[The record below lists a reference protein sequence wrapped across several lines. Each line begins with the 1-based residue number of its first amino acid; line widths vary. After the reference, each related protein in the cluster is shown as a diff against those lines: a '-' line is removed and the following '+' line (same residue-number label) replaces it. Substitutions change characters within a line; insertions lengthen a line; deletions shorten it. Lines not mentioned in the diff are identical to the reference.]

1 MYRRMISGMLAVAMT
16 FQMCAG
22 TVHAVGNAKQVTS
35 QPAGTELFVMQE
47 QAEEMAAVESAADF
61 MPETSTETN
70 KETSA
75 EENTEGNA
83 DAANDKNT
91 DTTIDENTETSIEA
105 STETV
110 TAETTEPA
118 TDLSTEAETESTQE
132 NGTESMPP
140 EQPVDAAFAESKTLT
155 ASVSTLQTEDSEEEA
170 YEEGNPDFMFQAGG
184 FQVMDSSGDGRIR
197 MYGADED
204 RAKLLAQ
211 EDLDQLAS
219 ELYTA
224 LKNRETTI
232 EVRDYAFYNDKPE
245 DTQQLLM
252 MYYAVVNDHPD
263 LYYVRT

>member
-105 STETV
+105 ST
-110 TAETTEPA
+110 
-118 TDLSTEAETESTQE
+118 
-132 NGTESMPP
+132 
-140 EQPVDAAFAESKTLT
+140 
-155 ASVSTLQTEDSEEEA
+155 
-170 YEEGNPDFMFQAGG
+170 
-184 FQVMDSSGDGRIR
+184 
-197 MYGADED
+197 
-204 RAKLLAQ
+204 
-211 EDLDQLAS
+211 
-219 ELYTA
+219 
-224 LKNRETTI
+224 
-232 EVRDYAFYNDKPE
+232 
-245 DTQQLLM
+245 
-252 MYYAVVNDHPD
+252 
-263 LYYVRT
+263 